1 MSDKNA
7 PEAEVTEAPAW
18 HCMDKAAVIKQLG
31 LGGDHESTGLSST
44 DAKARLDKYGPN
56 KMTEEKKKTLLERIW
71 DQVANVLVA
80 ILVVV
85 ALVSMVRAIVEDGT
99 ENKISNWIQFG
110 IIFSVIAINT
120 YIGIY
125 QEGNAEKAAEALKSM
140 LSSDARV
147 LRDGKE
153 MMIPG
158 IDVVPGDVVILG
170 LGDKIPCDLRLLK
183 TQNLA
188 CQEAALTG
196 ESVPIDKVT
205 ETIEAPEGL
214 TAAQVPLGDRK
225 NMCYSATLVAQG
237 AGVGMAIATGD
248 YTEIGTING
257 ESGVAFGGDSC
268 DISFIN
274 ICICIYR
281 HLINFHFHTT
291 YFFYNCSP
299 RFQGREEEDRRPSA
313 DRQRVQDSCRLH
325 CHHLHLYLPRRL
337 LPGQTARH
345 RFRSDWSRLCR
356 CHDSRGS

>member
-7 PEAEVTEAPAW
+7 EAAAAEAEEAPEAPAW
-18 HCMDKAAVIKQLG
+18 HSMDKADVIKQLS
-31 LGGDHESTGLSST
+31 LGADHESTGLSTT
-44 DAKARLDKYGPN
+44 DAKDRLEKYGPN

-85 ALVSMVRAIVEDGT
+85 ALVSMVRAIVEDGA

-153 MMIPG
+153 VMIPG
-158 IDVVPGDVVILG
+158 VDVVPGDVVILG
-170 LGDKIPCDLRLLK
+170 LGDKVPCDLRLLK
-183 TQNLA
+183 VQNLA

-205 ETIEAPEGL
+205 ETIAPPEGL
-214 TAAQVPLGDRK
+214 TASQVPLGDRK

-237 AGVGMAIATGD
+237 AGVGLAIATGD
-248 YTEIGTING
+248 FTEIGTING
-257 ESGVAFGGDSC
+257 E
-268 DISFIN
+268 
-274 ICICIYR
+274 CI
-281 HLINFHFHTT
+281 
-291 YFFYNCSP
+291 
-299 RFQGREEEDRRPSA
+299 
-313 DRQRVQDSCRLH
+313 V
-325 CHHLHLYLPRRL
+325 
-337 LPGQTARH
+337 
-345 RFRSDWSRLCR
+345 
-356 CHDSRGS
+356 

>member
-1 MSDKNA
+1 M
-7 PEAEVTEAPAW
+7 T
-18 HCMDKAAVIKQLG
+18 
-31 LGGDHESTGLSST
+31 T
-44 DAKARLDKYGPN
+44 KYGDFMPSGYN
-56 KMTEEKKKTLLERIW
+56 CVGDPYVKKTKDDRAQGLNLKGGAAKFNKGPQSECFGPFIPQYQNEKYQPTVQDRLAKMTEEKKKTLLERIW

-85 ALVSMVRAIVEDGT
+85 ALVSMVRAIVEEGT
-99 ENKISNWIQFG
+99 ENKISNWIQFA
-110 IIFSVIAINT
+110 IIFSVIAINS

-125 QEGNAEKAAEALKSM
+125 QEGNAEKAAEVLKSM

-153 MMIPG
+153 VMIPG

-170 LGDKIPCDLRLLK
+170 LGDKVPCDLRLLK

-205 ETIEAPEGL
+205 EVIEAPEGL

-237 AGVGMAIATGD
+237 AGVGLAIATGD

-257 ESGVAFGGDSC
+257 KW
-268 DISFIN
+268 SFE
-274 ICICIYR
+274 
-281 HLINFHFHTT
+281 L
-291 YFFYNCSP
+291 SP
-299 RFQGREEEDRRPSA
+299 FN
-313 DRQRVQDSCRLH
+313 L
-325 CHHLHLYLPRRL
+325 
-337 LPGQTARH
+337 
-345 RFRSDWSRLCR
+345 
-356 CHDSRGS
+356 

>member
-31 LGGDHESTGLSST
+31 LGADHESTGLSST

-80 ILVVV
+80 ILIVV

-214 TAAQVPLGDRK
+214 TPAQVPSVIARTCATPPLSLRRVPASVWPSPPVITPRSVPSTVRLNFAVG
-225 NMCYSATLVAQG
+225 YSLRIFTFA
-237 AGVGMAIATGD
+237 
-248 YTEIGTING
+248 Y
-257 ESGVAFGGDSC
+257 
-268 DISFIN
+268 
-274 ICICIYR
+274 
-281 HLINFHFHTT
+281 
-291 YFFYNCSP
+291 
-299 RFQGREEEDRRPSA
+299 PS
-313 DRQRVQDSCRLH
+313 H
-325 CHHLHLYLPRRL
+325 KK
-337 LPGQTARH
+337 
-345 RFRSDWSRLCR
+345 
-356 CHDSRGS
+356 